1 LAKEKVRVMVVD
13 DSAVFRGLWTRL
25 LGAHPEIEVVTAAFD
40 GPTALDS
47 ARKYQLD
54 LVLLDIEMPGL
65 TGLQVLPEILKT
77 QPNLKVIMV
86 SSLTKEGSSATLDA
100 LALGAADF
108 LPKPKGMQDPQ
119 VIKDVSRE
127 LIEKVLALGGAKE
140 NLAKPKLPKPAE
152 RETRKVSQ
160 EIRPKLLLVGS
171 STGGPNA
178 LSVFFRALKRVTVPI
193 LVVQHMP
200 PEFTKM
206 LAERLGKES
215 GYPSAEAKDGDFL
228 EPRKIYV
235 APGDFHMQ
243 VHKSTDSKWQLKL
256 NQEKPEHFCRPA
268 VDQLFRS
275 AAQHCQ
281 RDMLAII
288 LTGMGEDGKI
298 GCQKIKQEGG
308 VVIAQDE
315 ASSVVWGMPGAVAKA
330 GLADFVLPLDN
341 IAKKVEEFFHG

>member
-1 LAKEKVRVMVVD
+1 MDNAKVRVMVVD

-25 LGAHPEIEVVTAAFD
+25 LASNPQIEVVTAALD
-40 GPTALDS
+40 GPMALDNAKKHS
-47 ARKYQLD
+47 LD
-54 LVLLDIEMPGL
+54 VVLLDIEMPGL
-65 TGLQVLPEILKT
+65 SGLQVLPELLRI

-86 SSLTKEGSSATLDA
+86 SSLTREGSSATLDA
-100 LALGAADF
+100 LALGAVDF

-119 VIKDVSRE
+119 VVKDVSRE
-127 LIEKVLALGGAKE
+127 LVEKVLALGGAKQ
-140 NLAKPKLPKPAE
+140 AKAKTKRVE
-152 RETRKVSQ
+152 GVIRKAAGDF
-160 EIRPKLLLVGS
+160 RPKLLLVGS

-178 LSVFFRALKRVTVPI
+178 LSTFFRSLKKIDIPI

-215 GYPSAEAKDGDFL
+215 GYPSAEAKDGEFL
-228 EPRKIYV
+228 EARRIYV

-243 VHKSTDSKWQLKL
+243 VRRGNDNKWQLQL

-275 AAQHCQ
+275 AAKYCKK
-281 RDMLAII
+281 DMLAVI
-288 LTGMGEDGKI
+288 LTGMGEDGKV
-298 GCQKIKQEGG
+298 GCQQIKQEGG

-315 ASSVVWGMPGAVAKA
+315 ATSVVWGMPGAVAKA
-330 GLADFVLPLDN
+330 GLADYILPLQE
-341 IAKKVEEFFHG
+341 IAKKVEEFIHG